1 MELPE
6 VVALGIYNTRNVI
19 RGREET
25 TPRRTT
31 MLELELALEDG
42 GVSYVDAA
50 SNPITEGLFICA
62 SPGRMRHTRVPY
74 RCAYIHFLLP
84 EGELADLLHQCPVY
98 FVPEKR
104 DEIRAIFRDMTACY
118 ESRLAR
124 DRVMLQS
131 LLLRLIYLIST
142 DRSLKSGNGSGGGD
156 QAIRAAIE
164 YIHAH
169 LNGDL
174 RLSTV
179 AAEVSFSPVYFHNYF
194 RAATGMTL
202 REYVEEQ
209 RIKRAASLLVD
220 SDYTLSGIAYE
231 CGFSSQAYF
240 SYAFKRRMGRT
251 PRKYASEMLAKY
263 GEDASAE
270 E

>member
-1 MELPE
+1 MF
-6 VVALGIYNTRNVI
+6 
-19 RGREET
+19 
-25 TPRRTT
+25 
-31 MLELELALEDG
+31 ELELALEDG

-124 DRVMLQS
+124 DRVMLQR

-156 QAIRAAIE
+156 QAIRAAI
-164 YIHAH
+164 
-169 LNGDL
+169 DL
-174 RLSTV
+174 SARYLPDRNLPDKAVDLLDEASSHKRIRMELARKNTV
-179 AAEVSFSPVYFHNYF
+179 
-194 RAATGMTL
+194 
-202 REYVEEQ
+202 Q
-209 RIKRAASLLVD
+209 
-220 SDYTLSGIAYE
+220 
-231 CGFSSQAYF
+231 
-240 SYAFKRRMGRT
+240 
-251 PRKYASEMLAKY
+251 
-263 GEDASAE
+263 
-270 E
+270 